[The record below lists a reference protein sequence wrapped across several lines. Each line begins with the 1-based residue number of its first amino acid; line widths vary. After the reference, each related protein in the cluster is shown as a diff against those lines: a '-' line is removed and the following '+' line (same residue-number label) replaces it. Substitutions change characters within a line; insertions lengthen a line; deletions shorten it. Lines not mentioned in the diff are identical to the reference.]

1 MKRTLF
7 CLFVVWVLSLP
18 GYSQESP
25 SGVSLENVPKEVLA
39 YPDYVLFNGRI
50 LTVDDEFTTA
60 EALAIRGEHILAVAD
75 DARILNMAG
84 PETQKINL
92 EGKTVVPSFI
102 DTHYHLGD
110 YVFRHMLLEEKGVQW
125 EGKVELL
132 GLRWKDAD
140 MALRDIKRAVE
151 AASPGELVRVP
162 TRNPSVLEDVTR
174 EQLDSFSPDHPV
186 VIVAAA
192 QLRPVAVNTEAL
204 QWAQMF
210 PDSSGLPGA
219 EGIAI
224 TDQAAA
230 LLAQTIQRAMPAEK
244 AILWHKSTM
253 ELVNSWGLTMVVTRI
268 RVDQFN
274 SLREIWLRDQLSV
287 RWRVGFPGPLDIS
300 KTGNISDI
308 GDDWL
313 RISGAGGGMAV
324 PGSEAALDHW
334 TTQIPATAEEL
345 AGWPQRRRQI
355 LEALQYGWSTPNS
368 HIKGNIAVRAI
379 LDVIEE
385 AQQNPIVKSSNQRFT
400 MDHMMEIN
408 DEDIARIK
416 KLGVIPSNSLKNL
429 FSDHHAE
436 GSSSYQK
443 VFGADYVNEMLPLKK
458 YLDLGIRP
466 TVEADMGDEMLGR
479 PLWTIGKAV
488 CRCVDG
494 SSRIWG
500 REQKV
505 SRQNALRMK
514 TIWAAAYVG
523 DEEQL
528 GSLEAGKLADLVV
541 LDKDYMSV
549 PEDQISDLQVM
560 LTFVGGK
567 VVYSREGQP

>member
-1 MKRTLF
+1 MKRTLSL
-7 CLFVVWVLSLP
+7 LFVVLFLSLP
-18 GYSQESP
+18 GYSQES
-25 SGVSLENVPKEVLA
+25 SSLESVPKEVLA
-39 YPDYVLFNGRI
+39 YPDYILFNGRI
-50 LTVDDEFTTA
+50 LTVDDEFATA

-75 DARILNMAG
+75 DARVLAMAG
-84 PETQKINL
+84 PETEKINL
-92 EGKTVVPSFI
+92 EEKTVVPSFI

-110 YVFRHMLLEEKGVQW
+110 YVFRHMLLQEKGVQW
-125 EGKVELL
+125 EGKIELL

-140 MALRDIKRAVE
+140 AALRDIKRAVE

-162 TRNPSVLEDVTR
+162 TRNPSVLENATR
-174 EQLDSFSPDHPV
+174 EQLDSLSPEHPV

-192 QLRPVAVNTEAL
+192 QLRPVAANTKAL
-204 QWAQMF
+204 QWAQI
-210 PDSSGLPGA
+210 PSDTSGLPSAGS
-219 EGIAI
+219 IAI
-224 TDQAAA
+224 SEQAAV
-230 LLAQTIQRAMPAEK
+230 LLAQSIQRAMPAEK
-244 AILWHKSTM
+244 AILWHKRTM
-253 ELVNSWGLTMVVTRI
+253 ELVNSWGLTMAVTRI
-268 RVDQFN
+268 RADQFN
-274 SLREIWLRDQLSV
+274 SLREIWLQDQLSV

-334 TTQIPATAEEL
+334 STQIPATAEEL
-345 AGWPQRRRQI
+345 AGWPQRRRQL

-368 HIKGNIAVRAI
+368 HIKGNIAVRAV

-385 AQQNPIVKSSNQRFT
+385 AQQAPIVKSSNQRLT

-416 KLGVIPSNSLKNL
+416 KLGVIPSSSLKNL
-429 FSDHHAE
+429 FSDQHAE
-436 GSSSYQK
+436 GSSSYQA

-458 YLDLGIRP
+458 YLDSGIRP

-500 REQKV
+500 KEQKV

-523 DEEQL
+523 DEEKL

-549 PEDQISDLQVM
+549 PEDQISDLQVL

-567 VVYSREGQP
+567 LVYSRN